1 MNLIDNM
8 RTVAKIPLS
17 IAIVTWN
24 RSRQLAK
31 SIESC
36 IACNLPENTE
46 FIIIDNASTDDTEK
60 SVFSIFEKHD
70 YHFYYE
76 RMANNLGAG
85 EGRNVAFSEC
95 NGKYVYF
102 MDDDA
107 YIDAE
112 KDPDFFIKGIYI
124 LDSHMDVMTLTT
136 QIYDLAWKANRLPDY
151 APKIDDSLCKCYMV
165 CGGSHFL
172 RRSFFE
178 GTNPYFPNKY
188 GYEELKPSLRV
199 ADAGY
204 INAYS
209 PNLRV
214 IHNPAVN
221 KWQFKE
227 TSNTGILINEVANQF
242 AIKTSVYPRLAY
254 PICLLAYLIRQKRHL
269 PHSELVRCNHV
280 ARELKKTYYFG
291 PRIRLRTIVSMYR
304 DFGFKVF

>member
-1 MNLIDNM
+1 MI
-8 RTVAKIPLS
+8 VLS
-17 IAIVTWN
+17 IAVITWN
-24 RSRQLAK
+24 RSRQLAEALK
-31 SIESC
+31 SC
-36 IACNLPENTE
+36 FACNLPENTE
-46 FIIIDNASTDDTEK
+46 FVIIDNGSTDDTEQVVLSLFK
-60 SVFSIFEKHD
+60 NSHYLFFYEKMK
-70 YHFYYE
+70 E
-76 RMANNLGAG
+76 NLGAG
-85 EGRNVAFSEC
+85 EGRNVAFSKC

-107 YIDAE
+107 YIDV
-112 KDPDFFIKGIYI
+112 KNDPDFFIKGIQI
-124 LDSHMDVMTLTT
+124 FDSHEYVMTLTT
-136 QIYDLAWKANRLPDY
+136 QIYDLAWKANRLPNR

-172 RRSFFE
+172 RRSFFG

-188 GYEELKPSLRV
+188 GYEELQPSLRV

-227 TSNTGILINEVANQF
+227 ISNTDTLISEIANQF

>member
-1 MNLIDNM
+1 MI
-8 RTVAKIPLS
+8 VLS
-17 IAIVTWN
+17 IAVITWN
-24 RSRQLAK
+24 RSRQLAEALK
-31 SIESC
+31 SC
-36 IACNLPENTE
+36 FACNLPENTE
-46 FIIIDNASTDDTEK
+46 FVIIDNGSTDDTEQVVLSLFK
-60 SVFSIFEKHD
+60 NSHYLFFYEKMK
-70 YHFYYE
+70 E
-76 RMANNLGAG
+76 NLGVG
-85 EGRNVAFSEC
+85 EGRNVAFSKC

-107 YIDAE
+107 YIDI
-112 KDPDFFIKGIYI
+112 KNDPDFFIKGIQI
-124 LDSHMDVMTLTT
+124 LDSHKYVMTLTT
-136 QIYDLAWKANRLPDY
+136 QIYDLAWKANRLPDH

-227 TSNTGILINEVANQF
+227 TSNTGTLINEIASQF
-242 AIKTSVYPRLAY
+242 AIKTSVYPRIAY
-254 PICLLAYLIRQKRHL
+254 PICLLAYLMRQKRYL
-269 PHSELVRCNHV
+269 PHSELVRCNHT

-291 PRIRLRTIVSMYR
+291 PRIRLKTIVSMYR

>member
-1 MNLIDNM
+1 MI
-8 RTVAKIPLS
+8 VLS
-17 IAIVTWN
+17 IAVITWN
-24 RSRQLAK
+24 RSRQLAEALK
-31 SIESC
+31 SC
-36 IACNLPENTE
+36 FACNLPENTE
-46 FIIIDNASTDDTEK
+46 FIIIDNGSNDDTEQVVLSLFK
-60 SVFSIFEKHD
+60 NSHYLFFYEKMK
-70 YHFYYE
+70 E
-76 RMANNLGAG
+76 NLGVG
-85 EGRNVAFSEC
+85 EGRNVAFSKC

-107 YIDAE
+107 YIDV
-112 KDPDFFIKGIYI
+112 KNDPDFFIKGIQI
-124 LDSHMDVMTLTT
+124 LDSHEYVMTLTT
-136 QIYDLAWKANRLPDY
+136 QIYDLAWKANRLTNS
-151 APKIDDSLCKCYMV
+151 APQIDDSLYKCYMV

-188 GYEELKPSLRV
+188 GYEELQASLRV

-227 TSNTGILINEVANQF
+227 TSNTDTLISGIANQF
-242 AIKTSVYPRLAY
+242 AIKTSVYPRLAH
-254 PICLLAYLIRQKRHL
+254 PICFLAYLIRQKRHL

-304 DFGFKVF
+304 DFGFKIF

>member
-1 MNLIDNM
+1 MI
-8 RTVAKIPLS
+8 VLS
-17 IAIVTWN
+17 IAVITWN
-24 RSRQLAK
+24 RSRQLAEALK
-31 SIESC
+31 SC
-36 IACNLPENTE
+36 FACNLPENTE
-46 FIIIDNASTDDTEK
+46 FIIIDNGSNDDTEQVVLSLFK
-60 SVFSIFEKHD
+60 NSHYLFFYEKMK
-70 YHFYYE
+70 E
-76 RMANNLGAG
+76 NLGVG
-85 EGRNVAFSEC
+85 EGRNVAFSKC

-107 YIDAE
+107 YIDV
-112 KDPDFFIKGIYI
+112 KNDPDFFIKGIQI
-124 LDSHMDVMTLTT
+124 LDSHEYVMTLTT
-136 QIYDLAWKANRLPDY
+136 QIYDLAWKANRLTNS
-151 APKIDDSLCKCYMV
+151 APQIDDSLYKCYMV

-227 TSNTGILINEVANQF
+227 TSNTGTLINEIANQF

-304 DFGFKVF
+304 DFGFKIF